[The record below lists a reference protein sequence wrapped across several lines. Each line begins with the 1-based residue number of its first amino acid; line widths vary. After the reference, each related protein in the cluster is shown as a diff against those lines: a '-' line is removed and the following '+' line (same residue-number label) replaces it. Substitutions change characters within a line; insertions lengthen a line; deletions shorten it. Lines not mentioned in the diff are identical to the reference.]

1 MKAVRVI
8 RLGQIFKH
16 NKLTSK
22 CHEEQTPYFHSGLQ
36 CVRLSTSDLSVSKSS
51 YSIHKDTSNEIP
63 PSKVDSI
70 ELLRKIVAKYQQKL
84 RTFVLPWGD
93 LEAIEEI
100 RRSFDQLIILG
111 HGEKTF
117 KMLTIFVQCCGWT
130 YEDSI
135 RYFTDWTDELL
146 ALSPESVQRRLDVFL
161 GRGVTAGIRISNIIT
176 QCPEIL
182 YAIDAQKMD
191 QTWED
196 ISAFFYSGNVKK
208 MIENNPRICLNDPK
222 LMEQKYEY
230 ISFHMALESEEL
242 MYSRQWIELS
252 LDEIQDRHKLIQKT
266 GRFITPNPKKPQ
278 FTKDNPSARDIFDT
292 SNEQFAQIAGVS
304 YDEWII
310 FREICE
316 NERSDVD
323 VDRPFD
329 RIKPSQRRAYE
340 RRLKKP
346 LSERSRASLD
356 NNILFLYTFWL
367 EKFTVQLQ
375 I

>member
-208 MIENNPRICLNDPK
+208 ND
-222 LMEQKYEY
+222 
-230 ISFHMALESEEL
+230 
-242 MYSRQWIELS
+242 
-252 LDEIQDRHKLIQKT
+252 
-266 GRFITPNPKKPQ
+266 
-278 FTKDNPSARDIFDT
+278 
-292 SNEQFAQIAGVS
+292 
-304 YDEWII
+304 
-310 FREICE
+310 
-316 NERSDVD
+316 
-323 VDRPFD
+323 
-329 RIKPSQRRAYE
+329 
-340 RRLKKP
+340 
-346 LSERSRASLD
+346 
-356 NNILFLYTFWL
+356 
-367 EKFTVQLQ
+367 
-375 I
+375 